1 MRFLIILLLYITIT
15 NCFNLNKLTINKDRK
30 SNIINMKSDNILKKI
45 SLKDVELKHSR
56 IAMLAVIGR
65 LSAESIH
72 PIMANKLYSDN
83 LLVNNELVPSILN
96 GGLNKINPIFYIY
109 TFIYISIIEL
119 NNLILLSDL
128 DSNNIIN
135 NNSSFDPLN
144 IYNSQTELDKKFI
157 KYDEITFGRI
167 AMITSTWFTYYE
179 YISQK
184 NVITPELISLYPWI
198 ILGIII
204 GIYT

>member
-1 MRFLIILLLYITIT
+1 
-15 NCFNLNKLTINKDRK
+15 
-30 SNIINMKSDNILKKI
+30 MKSDNILKKF
-45 SLKDVELKHSR
+45 SLKDAELKHSR

-119 NNLILLSDL
+119 NHLILLSDL

-179 YISQK
+179 YVTQK
-184 NVITPELISLYPWI
+184 SVITPELISLYPWI
-198 ILGIII
+198 ILAIII

>member
-1 MRFLIILLLYITIT
+1 MRFCIILLLYITIT
-15 NCFNLNKLTINKDRK
+15 NCFNLNKLTINTHRK
-30 SNIINMKSDNILKKI
+30 SNIINMKSDNILKKF
-45 SLKDVELKHSR
+45 SLKDAELKHSR

-119 NNLILLSDL
+119 NHLILLSDL

-179 YISQK
+179 YVTQK
-184 NVITPELISLYPWI
+184 SVITPELISLYPWI
-198 ILGIII
+198 ILAIII

>member
-119 NNLILLSDL
+119 NNVILLSDL